1 MPGVSEDFLDVV
13 SRLLT
18 ASPSLFCS
26 LAPDAGSP
34 PRACFGAGA
43 KPEQSIFV
51 SFFLENYEMLGIL
64 RRCSFNAAGTTMRKA
79 GLCKFEI
86 EAADIFI
93 NLLML
98 IELQKYSG
106 KVYGL
111 LFVSPRHL
119 RMEEVVD
126 RLYLSKGA
134 ASEDLKLLRS
144 LRVANAV
151 YCPAVPRDHFA
162 ARTEQVQSG
171 FDRLQGGSGAN
182 PAYGIAVRANG
193 CC

>member
-1 MPGVSEDFLDVV
+1 
-13 SRLLT
+13 
-18 ASPSLFCS
+18 
-26 LAPDAGSP
+26 
-34 PRACFGAGA
+34 
-43 KPEQSIFV
+43 
-51 SFFLENYEMLGIL
+51 
-64 RRCSFNAAGTTMRKA
+64 MRKA

-98 IELQKYSG
+98 IELQNYSG

-171 FDRLQGGSGAN
+171 FDRLQGALERIQPTESLFVQMPVVERIDSSIGLRSETIYC
-182 PAYGIAVRANG
+182 PG
-193 CC
+193 CFDFW